1 MSTLRQRKPGAAPAN
16 GLAEA
21 GAGTN
26 GAPRTVV
33 IDSSSGYLG
42 VTLSDVEDGV
52 GVLIAQCDVMDLISR
67 SGLKAGDR
75 ITKVNGKSVSSH
87 SKALAAMTD
96 KKADGRLEIEYCT
109 VDDVIELLD
118 RRRAGRRSIVKRI
131 VMAIF
136 ALVALANAAA
146 FGMYFTA
153 DLYCHVPSLRCR
165 FRDFRDY
172 VDVEVLPT
180 LGYPKPEKGYDGKPK
195 RPVSAPLRA
204 RAHPR
209 AARAHAMDALARA
222 P

>member
-96 KKADGRLEIEYCT
+96 KKADGRLEIEYYRFPRRPRRQA
-109 VDDVIELLD
+109 DES
-118 RRRAGRRSIVKRI
+118 RRRSRRRPRVGSR
-131 VMAIF
+131 
-136 ALVALANAAA
+136 
-146 FGMYFTA
+146 
-153 DLYCHVPSLRCR
+153 
-165 FRDFRDY
+165 
-172 VDVEVLPT
+172 T
-180 LGYPKPEKGYDGKPK
+180 LDE
-195 RPVSAPLRA
+195 
-204 RAHPR
+204 
-209 AARAHAMDALARA
+209 
-222 P
+222 